1 MFRNPGLKP
10 WEGDGIDVPFD
21 LDTTWTFD
29 VALRDVDGD
38 LVVAECKRTVGAVKQ
53 GAVAE
58 FAYKVE
64 MARKIL
70 NIRAAGFFI
79 TKKAHQR
86 GAIKVGQCAGIKIVV
101 LAEGATPPGF
111 NITFLRYDRER
122 ERRLRDMIMHVAPG
136 SLTVTGSPLNLI
148 HGKSSDKAEIT

>member
-1 MFRNPGLKP
+1 MPGGKAHGRDRQYQVECRDVLMFRYPGLNP
-10 WEGDGIDVPFD
+10 WEGDGIDVPFN

-29 VALRDVDGD
+29 VALRDVDRA

-79 TKKAHQR
+79 
-86 GAIKVGQCAGIKIVV
+86 
-101 LAEGATPPGF
+101 
-111 NITFLRYDRER
+111 
-122 ERRLRDMIMHVAPG
+122 
-136 SLTVTGSPLNLI
+136 
-148 HGKSSDKAEIT
+148 

>member
-1 MFRNPGLKP
+1 MFRHPGSKP
-10 WEGDGIDVPFD
+10 WEGDGIDVPFN

-29 VALRDVDGD
+29 VALRDVDGA
-38 LVVAECKRTVGAVKQ
+38 LIVAECKRTAGAVKQ

-58 FAYKVE
+58 FAHKVE
-64 MARKIL
+64 KARKIL
-70 NIRAAGFFI
+70 NIPVAGLFI

-122 ERRLRDMIMHVAPG
+122 ERRLREMIMHVAPG
-136 SLTVTGSPLNLI
+136 SLRVTGSPINLI
-148 HGKSSDKAEIT
+148 HRKSSDTPEIT